1 VVDAFSVLDKAPQSA
16 LAGRHEGRKPLQP
29 VARAFILT
37 EHQFRSRLALQVRI
51 LPPLESADFAPV
63 ISKRDSDNLLGL
75 TRGLSMLRL
84 SILTA
89 VLAFCSAPTWADSI
103 ELDVNA
109 WATFT
114 ATQPCTSNCTET
126 IRVNFLY
133 IPPPTVNITPEN
145 FLGTVVP
152 GTMDV
157 SSTGFLGAF
166 SAFSG
171 GVVNSQGFVGFS
183 GSSGDEIDL
192 NILSN
197 NGFQPGINTADF
209 DLFSCES
216 QACQTAFGTADHHP
230 NPTSQSSLVSRVAVP
245 DGTSFLSLTLAA
257 FGAIG
262 IVWRWRTKEGSEA

>member
-1 VVDAFSVLDKAPQSA
+1 M
-16 LAGRHEGRKPLQP
+16 R
-29 VARAFILT
+29 
-37 EHQFRSRLALQVRI
+37 RLLIV
-51 LPPLESADFAPV
+51 
-63 ISKRDSDNLLGL
+63 
-75 TRGLSMLRL
+75 T
-84 SILTA
+84 T

-126 IRVNFLY
+126 IGVNFLY
-133 IPPPTVNITPEN
+133 IPPPTLNVTPEN

-157 SSTGFLGAF
+157 SSSGFLGPF
-166 SAFSG
+166 SAYYG
-171 GVVNSQGFVGFS
+171 GVVNSQGYVGFS
-183 GSSGDEIDL
+183 GSSGDEVDL

-209 DLFSCES
+209 DLFFCES

-230 NPTSQSSLVSRVAVP
+230 NPTSQSSVVTSVAVP

-257 FGAIG
+257 FGGVA
-262 IVWRWRTKEGSEA
+262 IVWRWRRKEGSEA

>member
-1 VVDAFSVLDKAPQSA
+1 M
-16 LAGRHEGRKPLQP
+16 R
-29 VARAFILT
+29 
-37 EHQFRSRLALQVRI
+37 RLLIV
-51 LPPLESADFAPV
+51 
-63 ISKRDSDNLLGL
+63 
-75 TRGLSMLRL
+75 
-84 SILTA
+84 TA
-89 VLAFCSAPTWADSI
+89 VLAFCSSPTWADSI

-114 ATQPCTSNCTET
+114 TTQPCTANCTET

-133 IPPPTVNITPEN
+133 IPPPTLNVTPEN

-157 SSTGFLGAF
+157 SSSGFLGPF
-166 SAFSG
+166 SAYFG
-171 GVVNSQGFVGFS
+171 GVVNSQGYVGFS

-216 QACQTAFGTADHHP
+216 QACQTAFGTQELHP
-230 NPTSQSSLVSRVAVP
+230 GPSNGSSVVTRVAVP
-245 DGTSFLSLTLAA
+245 DGTPFLPLCLSSFGA
-257 FGAIG
+257 FGL
-262 IVWRWRTKEGSEA
+262 VWRWRRREV